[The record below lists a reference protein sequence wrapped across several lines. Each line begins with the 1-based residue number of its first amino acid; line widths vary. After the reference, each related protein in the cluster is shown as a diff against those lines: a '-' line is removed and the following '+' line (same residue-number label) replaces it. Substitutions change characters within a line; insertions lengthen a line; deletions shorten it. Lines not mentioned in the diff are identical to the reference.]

1 MPILWLLKLTKFSIN
16 LRIHCVVFL
25 QVNPNVSFTC
35 TGPSIPCHHVWWQFT
50 FEHARF
56 FTITSLQLRDV
67 CTIMCFVLAD
77 AAWESFAD
85 KKEVTSANQEHM
97 IQKVLQNLHWE
108 RKPRGGGRG
117 EEDDWDRSR
126 RRRAMVVP
134 CALTNGPLSPFAH
147 IPTFTNVSIY
157 DMTRC

>member
-1 MPILWLLKLTKFSIN
+1 MS
-16 LRIHCVVFL
+16 
-25 QVNPNVSFTC
+25 
-35 TGPSIPCHHVWWQFT
+35 
-50 FEHARF
+50 
-56 FTITSLQLRDV
+56 
-67 CTIMCFVLAD
+67 FVLAD

-126 RRRAMVVP
+126 RRRAMVVDDDDDDVLP
-134 CALTNGPLSPFAH
+134 EDAAIGQSQRR
-147 IPTFTNVSIY
+147 S
-157 DMTRC
+157 